1 MAMSNKFTP
10 PIELPSIWGT
20 RVQAESPL
28 TKEAHPQS
36 YHLYGHFYLPL
47 QSAIDEGVIPR
58 QPIVTFPK
66 SYTASLYWSPITTQH
81 GAPPAGQY

>member
-36 YHLYGHFYLPL
+36 YHLYGALLFTV
-47 QSAIDEGVIPR
+47 AICDR
-58 QPIVTFPK
+58 
-66 SYTASLYWSPITTQH
+66 
-81 GAPPAGQY
+81 